1 MPTVFTHAAV
11 PVAVGLGLGRER
23 IPVRLLA
30 LGVAASVVP
39 DLDSMAYRLGIPY
52 EVTLGHR
59 GVTHSLV
66 FAVGLALLGACAC
79 PLLRTRFA
87 RAFWFLLLAA
97 ASHGLLDAFTTGG
110 YGIALLWP
118 WSTRRYAA
126 PLQVIEVAPLS
137 LSRLLSPRGAA
148 VLASELRR
156 VWLPCALAALA
167 LAGVRWYRGPRP
179 APTPLPRT
187 RQATPSDQ

>member
-23 IPVRLLA
+23 IPARLLV
-30 LGVAASVVP
+30 LGVAVSVVP
-39 DLDSMAYRLGIPY
+39 DLDSVAFRFAVPY
-52 EVTLGHR
+52 GVTLGHR

-66 FAVGLALLGACAC
+66 FAVGLALLGACAFH
-79 PLLRTRFA
+79 LLRTGFG

-97 ASHGLLDAFTTGG
+97 TSHGVLDAFTTGG
-110 YGIALLWP
+110 WGIALLWP
-118 WSTRRYAA
+118 WSTQRYFA
-126 PLQVIEVAPLS
+126 PLQIIEVAPLT

-148 VLASELRR
+148 VLASELRW

-167 LAGVRWYRGPRP
+167 LAGVRWYRRPRFAP
-179 APTPLPRT
+179 ASRRRT
-187 RQATPSDQ
+187 RQATLSRQ

>member
-1 MPTVFTHAAV
+1 MPTVFTHAVV
-11 PVAVGLGLGRER
+11 PVAACLGLGRER

-39 DLDSMAYRLGIPY
+39 DLDSIVYRLGVPY
-52 EVTLGHR
+52 QVTLGHR

-66 FAVGLALLGACAC
+66 FAVGLALLGAGAFR
-79 PLLRTRFA
+79 PLRTGFG

-118 WSTRRYAA
+118 WSARRYAA
-126 PLQVIEVAPLS
+126 PLQVIEVAPLT

-148 VLASELRR
+148 VLASEFRW
-156 VWLPCALAALA
+156 VWLPCVLAALA
-167 LAGVRWYRGPRP
+167 LASVRWCRRPRS
-179 APTPLPRT
+179 ASASRRRT
-187 RQATPSDQ
+187 RQASLSRQ

>member
-11 PVAVGLGLGRER
+11 PVAVGIGLGQER
-23 IPVRLLA
+23 IPGRLLA
-30 LGVAASVVP
+30 LGVAASVIP
-39 DLDSMAYRLGIPY
+39 DLDSIAFRLGIPY
-52 EVTLGHR
+52 EFTLGHR

-66 FAVGLALLGACAC
+66 FAVGLALLGACAFRQ
-79 PLLRTRFA
+79 LRTGFR

-137 LSRLLSPRGAA
+137 LEGLLSPRGAT
-148 VLASELRR
+148 VLGSELRW
-156 VWLPCALAALA
+156 VWLPCALA
-167 LAGVRWYRGPRP
+167 LAGIRWYLRP
-179 APTPLPRT
+179 GVAPAAHRRP
-187 RQATPSDQ
+187 RQATPSRQ